1 MADIDIT
8 TEQVRSL
15 GGDDLVGSCRDVALE
30 INRLQALQASISA
43 QIWQKSEGHSGDD
56 TLTKRYGCRNSVELI
71 KRVTGESAHVVSA
84 RLKLGRRTAVRESLV
99 GEQLLPTQ
107 EHVAHALESGFLNID
122 SAIHISKVIEKNS
135 RMAHPEDLD
144 MAERCLV
151 QAATGVDYDTGD
163 APTMAFHTDDVRRLC
178 VKWDEGLDP
187 DGVAPDDEVRQHRRF
202 LNIGAI
208 KDGMARINGT
218 VTAEVAAALS
228 AIADALN
235 NPRAKTGMADLRTD
249 TSAPDAAGI
258 AVLGSEVTA
267 GLAGGAE
274 VDGADDVL
282 AEDALDG
289 TLPIWDVPTDGST
302 TDVGPGVDGPGP
314 DPTDDRTPGQKR
326 HDALALALNVALADR
341 DLPVLQGASATIV
354 VEVKEESIVRNGDG
368 DGSGAAWLIDH
379 EGAPTPIPIRSVHG
393 MSCNANIQAVV
404 RDSLGR
410 ITGLGSPQRLFTPSQ
425 RRAIALRDGGCVIP
439 GCGVPAAWCEVH
451 HVKPHSHGG
460 PTHTDNGVLLCRS
473 HHANIETSGWDIQ
486 MRKGIPFVK
495 PPGWLNRL
503 HPDDSR
509 RGWLNHVMAD
519 QARQIEVKLARRK
532 RKGKPP
538 RHVA

>member
-1 MADIDIT
+1 MADIGIT
-8 TEQVRSL
+8 PEQVRSL
-15 GGDDLVGSCRDVALE
+15 EGDDLVGLCRDVALE

-43 QIWQKSEGHSGDD
+43 QIWQKSEGHSGQD

-71 KRVTGESAHVVSA
+71 KRVTGESARVVSA
-84 RLKLGRRTAVRESLV
+84 RLKLGRRTTVRQSLV
-99 GEQLLPTQ
+99 GEELLPMQ

-122 SAIHISKVIEKNS
+122 SAVHISKVIEKNS

-187 DGVAPDDEVRQHRRF
+187 DGVAPDEEERQRRRF

-208 KDGMARINGT
+208 KDGMARISGT
-218 VTAEVAAALS
+218 VTAEVAAALTAIVDAVSSPRARAGMPHLGPLSRS
-228 AIADALN
+228 AEDVDATLAVDALFV
-235 NPRAKTGMADLRTD
+235 ADGPGGDALVED
-249 TSAPDAAGI
+249 GAAGD
-258 AVLGSEVTA
+258 A
-267 GLAGGAE
+267 LAGNTLAGNA
-274 VDGADDVL
+274 L
-282 AEDALDG
+282 AEDGGA
-289 TLPIWDVPTDGST
+289 
-302 TDVGPGVDGPGP
+302 DGPGP

-326 HDALALALNVALADR
+326 HDALAMALNVALADR

-354 VEVKEESIVRNGDG
+354 VEVKEESIVRNGNG

-379 EGAPTPIPIRSVHG
+379 DGGPTPIPLEALHR

-439 GCGVPAAWCEVH
+439 GCGVPASWCEVH

-473 HHANIETSGWDIQ
+473 HHANIDSGGWDIQ
-486 MRKGIPFVK
+486 MRRGIPFVK

-503 HPDDSR
+503 SPDDSR
-509 RGWLNHVMAD
+509 RGWLNHVMTD

-532 RKGKPP
+532 RGRKRKGGPP
-538 RHVA
+538 QHVA